1 MTGKSRVRLDV
12 RFKSVAL
19 FMVGFVVL
27 TWLPAA
33 GFASRAGA
41 AETLNIMMNG
51 GAYEKLARKLVVEP
65 FEKKYNVQ
73 VSITPGSGAQML
85 TRLRAEK
92 MNPSQDCVVI
102 DIGPAVAGEREG
114 LFEKI
119 DPANIPNL
127 KDMDPMVLDKRGY
140 GPIVHSHS
148 IGLAYNA
155 EMLKGKPE
163 PKSWMDLWK
172 PAYKDTLLLVNVTLT
187 PGYLFLLQ
195 VAMENGGS
203 YENIEPGI
211 EKIKQLKP
219 NIRRFAQGMA
229 EVRSSLRTEDI
240 LTVCGPNIAFQES
253 KRTGMPIKA
262 IFPKEGNVLSPAT
275 AQVVKGTAK
284 KALAE
289 KFINEYL
296 SPESQLGWSVEYDIA
311 TFNKKVKLPAEVKE
325 RLPSKNILY
334 DFEKISE
341 NLEKWIEEFTRQ
353 VKI

>member
-1 MTGKSRVRLDV
+1 MKRKSMKRMDSHL
-12 RFKSVAL
+12 KSVVL
-19 FMVGFVVL
+19 FMVCFIVL
-27 TWLPAA
+27 AWLSAA
-33 GFASRAGA
+33 GFTQKACA

-92 MNPSQDCVVI
+92 MNSSQDCVII
-102 DIGPAVAGEREG
+102 DMGPAVTGFGED

-127 KDMDPMVLDKRGY
+127 KDMDDLVLDKRGY

-155 EMLKGKPE
+155 KMMNKPIPE
-163 PKSWMDLWK
+163 SWMDLWK
-172 PAYKDTLLLVNVTLT
+172 PAYKDTLLLVNITLT

-195 VAMENGGS
+195 VAMQNGGS
-203 YENIEPGI
+203 YENIDPGI
-211 EKIKQLKP
+211 EKIKQLRP
-219 NIRRFAQGMA
+219 NVRRFAQGMA
-229 EVRSSLRTEDI
+229 EIRSSLQSEDI
-240 LTVCGPNIAFQES
+240 LTVCGPNIPFEEAQ
-253 KRTGMPIKA
+253 KGGMPIKA

-275 AQVVKGTAK
+275 AQVVRGTK
-284 KALAE
+284 KKDLAE

-296 SPESQLGWSVEYDIA
+296 SPESQLGWAVEYNIA
-311 TFNKKVKLPAEVKE
+311 TFNKKVQLPAEVKE
-325 RLPSKNILY
+325 RLPAKNILY
-334 DFEKISE
+334 DFEKISR
-341 NLEKWIEEFTRQ
+341 NLEKWIEKFTKE
-353 VKI
+353 VKM

>member
-1 MTGKSRVRLDV
+1 MDG
-12 RFKSVAL
+12 SVVL
-19 FMVGFVVL
+19 FMVSFIVL
-27 TWLPAA
+27 TWLLTT
-33 GFASRAGA
+33 GFTQKVCA

-51 GAYEKLARKLVVEP
+51 GAYEKLARKLVVGP
-65 FEKKYNVQ
+65 FEKKYNVK

-92 MNPSQDCVVI
+92 MNPSQDCVVL
-102 DIGPAVAGEREG
+102 DIGPAVAGSGEG

-127 KDMDPMVLDKRGY
+127 KDMDELVLDKRGY

-155 EMLKGKPE
+155 KMMNKPMPE
-163 PKSWMDLWK
+163 SWADLWK
-172 PAYKDTLLLVNVTLT
+172 PAYKDTLLLVNISLT
-187 PGYLFLLQ
+187 PGYLFLLH

-203 YENIEPGI
+203 YENIDPGI

-219 NIRRFAQGMA
+219 NIRRFARGIA
-229 EVRSSLRTEDI
+229 EIRSSLQSEDV
-240 LTVCGPNIAFQES
+240 LTVCGPNIPVQEAN
-253 KRTGMPIKA
+253 KTGMPIKA

-275 AQVVKGTAK
+275 VQVVKGTK
-284 KALAE
+284 KKSLSE

-296 SPESQLGWSVEYDIA
+296 SPESQLGWSVEYNIA
-311 TFNKKVKLPAEVKE
+311 TFNKKVQLPAEVKK

-334 DFEKISE
+334 DYEKISK
-341 NLEKWIEEFTRQ
+341 NLEKWIEKFTKE
-353 VKI
+353 VKM